1 MSIYYYITFITYMVN
16 VKVFLY
22 VLYLSNGMECTQLLM
37 TIRNTAKNRLI
48 RAAGAPYIIT
58 CSGATVTSWWT
69 PKGRFIYLYRVAH
82 YSLIQCS
89 KLERHNLLPRIC
101 YHSNEFTH
109 VHSHSNHL
117 FNIVARFV
125 TLATNPHQ
133 VLCVYVAMEASTCHY
148 VNKWNYFQV
157 AVKKTWAILY
167 IYKRIVFKNRPN
179 NYIIHYNIW
188 SSSWNVLETL
198 SKIV

>member
-1 MSIYYYITFITYMVN
+1 MSIYYYITLITYMVN

-69 PKGRFIYLYRVAH
+69 PQRPFHIYLYRVAH
-82 YSLIQCS
+82 NIHCVRNL
-89 KLERHNLLPRIC
+89 RRDNLLPHIC

-109 VHSHSNHL
+109 VYFHSNHR
-117 FNIVARFV
+117 FNTVARFCYLSNESTPSIMCIRCYGSKHV
-125 TLATNPHQ
+125 S
-133 VLCVYVAMEASTCHY
+133 LCKQMELFPSCG
-148 VNKWNYFQV
+148 
-157 AVKKTWAILY
+157 
-167 IYKRIVFKNRPN
+167 
-179 NYIIHYNIW
+179 
-188 SSSWNVLETL
+188 
-198 SKIV
+198 